1 MTESGLM
8 WAVGARRVLIT
19 GAAAAVCAATG
30 QAFAHAAY
38 IQLSPARGVE
48 VRAAYDSGE
57 PMVSAQVR
65 IYAPDAPA
73 RVWLQGLT
81 DESGVYRFVP
91 DPAID
96 GAWAVQVRQ
105 AGHGAMGE
113 IRLEPT
119 SVPAAEA
126 ALPLSTSATGPDPL
140 QKALM
145 AAAIIWGFIGTALYF
160 KRPR

>member
-1 MTESGLM
+1 M
-8 WAVGARRVLIT
+8 WAVGVRRVLIT
-19 GAAAAVCAATG
+19 CSAAAVCAVSG

-38 IQLSPARGVE
+38 IQLSPVRGVE

-57 PMVSAQVR
+57 PMAGAQVR
-65 IYAPDAPA
+65 VFAPDAPT
-73 RVWLQGLT
+73 RVWAQGLT

-119 SVPAAEA
+119 SVSAAEV
-126 ALPLSTSATGPDPL
+126 ALPLPASASGPDPL

-145 AAAIIWGFIGTALYF
+145 AGAIIWGFIGTALYF